1 MDLRP
6 NQQMARHI
14 VAVAAAVQQEKMS
27 LLEKQL
33 MKMVL

>member
-14 VAVAAAVQQEKMS
+14 VAVAAAVQREKMS
-27 LLEKQL
+27 LQERLL
-33 MKMVL
+33 MKMA